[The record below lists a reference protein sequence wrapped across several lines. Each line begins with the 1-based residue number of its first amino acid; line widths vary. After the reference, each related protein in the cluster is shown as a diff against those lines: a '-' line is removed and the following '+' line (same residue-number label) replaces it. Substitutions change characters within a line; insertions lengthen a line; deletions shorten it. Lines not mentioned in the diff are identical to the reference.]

1 MNEENYA
8 FITYDLQVIK
18 KENTTTNFK
27 SISDRDSNLGYF
39 L

>member
-1 MNEENYA
+1 MNEENYT
-8 FITYDLQVIK
+8 FITYDLQVITK
-18 KENTTTNFK
+18 RIQSTNFK